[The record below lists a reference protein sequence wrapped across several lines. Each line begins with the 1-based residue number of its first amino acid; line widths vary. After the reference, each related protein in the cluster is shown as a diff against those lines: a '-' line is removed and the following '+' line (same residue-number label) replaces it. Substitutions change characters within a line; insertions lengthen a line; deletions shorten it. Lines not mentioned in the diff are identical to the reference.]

1 MNDSPVSK
9 GDILIVDDTPDN
21 LRFLSA
27 ILSQEGYDVR
37 SVTTGSAALMGI
49 QSQQP
54 DLVLLDVVMP
64 GMNGYTVCQQLK
76 AKADTQHIP
85 VIFISALDEIFD
97 KVRAFSVGGVDYI
110 TKPFQ
115 SEDVLVRIETQL
127 TVSRLQTE
135 LRHTLERERALN
147 LRVESME
154 ALEERHRI
162 AREIHDS
169 LGHLLVALNI
179 QLESALALWEP
190 DPEQAYV
197 ILQEAKQLGTESLE
211 AVRQSVSDMRVD
223 PLQGKLLEDA
233 IAKLV
238 SEFRSITGIRPEC
251 DIQLTRPLSQAI
263 SATLFRVLQE
273 GLTNI
278 CKHAHASTVSIRI
291 CTESDYLSLVLKDD
305 GQGFDRDNSGSGF
318 GLQGMQERMMNLG
331 GSVETIGE
339 PGMGCQVIAHFP
351 YQKI

>member
-27 ILSQEGYDVR
+27 LLSQQGYDVR

-49 QSQQP
+49 QSQPP

-76 AKADTQHIP
+76 ANVDTQHIP

-115 SEDVLVRIETQL
+115 SQDVLVRIETQL

-135 LRHTLERERALN
+135 LRQTLERERALN
-147 LRVESME
+147 QRVESME

-197 ILQEAKQLGTESLE
+197 LLQEAKQLGSESLE

-238 SEFRSITGIRPEC
+238 TEFRSITGILPEC
-251 DIQLTRPLSQAI
+251 DIKLNRPLSQTT

-278 CKHAHASTVSIRI
+278 CKHANASTVSIRI

-305 GQGFDRDNSGSGF
+305 GQGFSMNNNSPGF

-331 GSVETIGE
+331 GSVELISQ
-339 PGMGCQVIAHFP
+339 PGMGCQVIAQFP
-351 YQKI
+351 YQQI